1 MKRSKVQSG
10 DTIVEVMFAIAVAG
24 LVIVLSLAVMNR
36 GVATTQMAVENTLV
50 RQSLDGQAEALR
62 YLRDT
67 NSPQWQEILEDWTSA
82 SATPFNDENTSCQPT
97 GGAPFFLQIFEPTDD
112 IPTGSIAVEQYDNNA
127 DISQDVFAQPGQGL
141 WIEAVKN
148 SEDNFID
155 FYIQACWPPPFEGPN
170 ARTGTIVRLYE

>member
-1 MKRSKVQSG
+1 MKQLGLQKG

-67 NSPQWQEILEDWTSA
+67 NNPQWQDIIENRTSG
-82 SATPFNDENTSCQPT
+82 SATPFNDENVNCQPS
-97 GGAPFFLQIFEPTDD
+97 GGAPFFIQVTEPDNDT
-112 IPTGSIAVEQYDNNA
+112 PTGSIAVEEYNHDAN
-127 DISQDVFAQPGQGL
+127 ISQDVFAQPGQGL
-141 WIEAVKN
+141 WVEAVDSGN
-148 SEDNFID
+148 EFID